1 MITFKIGVSNYYMF
15 QLRQQKIK
23 KEEGGF
29 VIFIALITSTLI
41 LAISIGVLSISLKD
55 YIFSG
60 YTISSTQAFYAA
72 DSGLDCAVYYLT
84 KVGLFPVPD
93 ATNPVSSFSASEKAD
108 YASQIKCG
116 GEDAAN
122 NLDVVSSQS
131 GNRIS
136 YTTTFKLKQN
146 LCAEITVINSLDT
159 NGTPANDA
167 DDKEWTIVRSRGWS
181 SVDNGGTDRCAQDLG
196 RRTERSLEFTFGN
209 IPG

>member
-1 MITFKIGVSNYYMF
+1 MF

-93 ATNPVSSFSASEKAD
+93 ATNPFSCS
-108 YASQIKCG
+108 
-116 GEDAAN
+116 
-122 NLDVVSSQS
+122 
-131 GNRIS
+131 
-136 YTTTFKLKQN
+136 
-146 LCAEITVINSLDT
+146 
-159 NGTPANDA
+159 
-167 DDKEWTIVRSRGWS
+167 
-181 SVDNGGTDRCAQDLG
+181 
-196 RRTERSLEFTFGN
+196 
-209 IPG
+209 

>member
-1 MITFKIGVSNYYMF
+1 MYQTRLHKT
-15 QLRQQKIK
+15 K
-23 KEEGGF
+23 KEESGF

-41 LAISIGVLSISLKD
+41 LAIAIGVLSISLKD

-93 ATNPVSSFSASEKAD
+93 ATKTNPVPDFSIDEKKN

-116 GEDAAN
+116 GEDAAKD
-122 NLDVVSSQS
+122 LDVVSSQS
-131 GNRIS
+131 GSRSS

-146 LCAEITVINSLDT
+146 MCAQITVINNLDT

-167 DDKEWTIVRSRGWS
+167 DDREWTIVRSRGWS
-181 SVDNGGTDRCAQDLG
+181 SVDSVGADRCAQDLG

-209 IPG
+209 IPS